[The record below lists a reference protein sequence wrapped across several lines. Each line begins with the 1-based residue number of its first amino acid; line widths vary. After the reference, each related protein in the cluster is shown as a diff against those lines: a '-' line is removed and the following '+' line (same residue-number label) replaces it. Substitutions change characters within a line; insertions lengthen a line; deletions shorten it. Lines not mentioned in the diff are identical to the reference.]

1 MAPLRIIPSAKQD
14 ITIYIT
20 TNTTD
25 EDTLPSLM
33 HSQALAKLNAC
44 KRCPKNDDAHYC
56 NKKTVAS
63 RMNEKSLML
72 CASVTK
78 GATVVGGKRRY
89 ERLEQPKVS
98 SSLGASIFI
107 GKLEWMNIIVDSK
120 PRINQSNNQMV
131 S

>member
-1 MAPLRIIPSAKQD
+1 
-14 ITIYIT
+14 
-20 TNTTD
+20 
-25 EDTLPSLM
+25 
-33 HSQALAKLNAC
+33 
-44 KRCPKNDDAHYC
+44 
-56 NKKTVAS
+56 
-63 RMNEKSLML
+63 ML